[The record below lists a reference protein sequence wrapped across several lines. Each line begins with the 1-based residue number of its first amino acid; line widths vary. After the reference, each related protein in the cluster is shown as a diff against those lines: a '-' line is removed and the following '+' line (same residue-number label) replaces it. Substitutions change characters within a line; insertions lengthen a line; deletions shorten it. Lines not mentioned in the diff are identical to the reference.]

1 MERIFR
7 KQKMI
12 DRLTKEGRLNQVHAE
27 DYELMDK
34 LDGHK
39 ANDYNYRSFVF
50 GDNLSWIEPFEG
62 CEGAYVCTEDCE

>member
-1 MERIFR
+1 MIRIFR

-12 DRLTKEGRLNQVHAE
+12 DRLEKEGRITEVQKE

-34 LDGHK
+34 LDGRK
-39 ANDYNYRSFVF
+39 ANDYNYRSFVY
-50 GDNLSWIEPFEG
+50 GDNLSWIEPFDD